1 MRLRDLMKEAVEGIP
16 PDAPVA
22 QAREQTRRQAVRH
35 QSIVQ
40 SFANRIGG
48 LTHAFARRPGLW
60 IIAIVLVVAGVSAL
74 LFLRGPSVATT
85 VADKKDLEQHVV
97 ASGRVWVPTRVQL
110 SAQTS
115 GLVIAVDAVE
125 GQRVKAGDLLVQTDD
140 AEARAAV
147 AQAKAVVDQAAARV
161 DLLRKVG
168 RIVATETYRQTETNL
183 EHAQTEFERAEK
195 LVASGSITRATLED
209 ALRSLEIARAQK
221 NAAEVQQVS
230 SAPMGAES
238 RFALSALLQTQ
249 AQLTGAMVRLKQT
262 RLVARQDGV
271 ILDRTVEPGDAV
283 QPGKTL
289 LVMAADGDVQLVIEP
304 DERNLAWIRVGQ
316 GARASADAYPQD
328 VFDAVVSYIA
338 PSIDPQR
345 GSVEVRLRAP
355 HAPGFLKPDM
365 TVSVD
370 LTVASKKQVLV
381 VPSGS
386 VRGAATR
393 TPSVLVVEG
402 GRVAKREVKL
412 GMRGEG
418 VIEIESGLEEGAEV
432 VLSAE
437 RMLAPGKRVRPA
449 RGAR

>member
-1 MRLRDLMKEAVEGIP
+1 ML
-16 PDAPVA
+16 
-22 QAREQTRRQAVRH
+22 
-35 QSIVQ
+35 
-40 SFANRIGG
+40 SF
-48 LTHAFARRPGLW
+48 TRRPGLW
-60 IIAIVLVVAGVSAL
+60 ILAIVLVVAGVGAF
-74 LFLRGPSVATT
+74 LFWRGPSVATT
-85 VADKKDLEQHVV
+85 VANRKDLEQHVV

-115 GLVIAVDAVE
+115 GLVIAVGAAE

-147 AQAKAVVDQAAARV
+147 AQAKAVVDQAAAHV

-168 RIVATETYRQTETNL
+168 RIVATETYRQAATNL
-183 EHAQTEFERAEK
+183 EHAQTELERAEK
-195 LVASGSITRATLED
+195 LAASGSITRASLED
-209 ALRSLEIARAQK
+209 ALRSQEIARAKK
-221 NAAEVQQVS
+221 NAAAVQQVS
-230 SAPMGAES
+230 SAPMGADS
-238 RFALSALLQTQ
+238 RLALSALLQTQ
-249 AQLTGAMVRLKQT
+249 AQLTGAMVRLEQT
-262 RLVARQDGV
+262 RLIARQEGV
-271 ILDRTVEPGDAV
+271 ILSRTVEPGDVV

-289 LVMAADGDVQLVIEP
+289 LVMAADGDVQLVIDP

-328 VFDAVVSYIA
+328 VFAAEVSYIA
-338 PSIDPQR
+338 PSIDPRR

-355 HAPGFLKPDM
+355 LAPGFLKPDM

-381 VPSGS
+381 VPSGA

-437 RMLAPGKRVRPA
+437 QALAPGKRVRPA

>member
-1 MRLRDLMKEAVEGIP
+1 ML
-16 PDAPVA
+16 
-22 QAREQTRRQAVRH
+22 
-35 QSIVQ
+35 S
-40 SFANRIGG
+40 
-48 LTHAFARRPGLW
+48 FARRPGRW

-74 LFLRGPSVATT
+74 LFLRAPSVATT
-85 VADKKDLEQHVV
+85 VANKKDLEQHVV

-115 GLVIAVDAVE
+115 GLVIAVGAVE

-168 RIVATETYRQTETNL
+168 RIVATETYRQAETNL
-183 EHAQTEFERAEK
+183 EHAQTELERAEK
-195 LVASGSITRATLED
+195 LAASGSITRATLED

-230 SAPMGAES
+230 SAPMGADS

-262 RLVARQDGV
+262 RLVARQEGV
-271 ILDRTVEPGDAV
+271 ILSRTVEPGDVV

-289 LVMAADGDVQLVIEP
+289 LVMAAGGDVQLVIEP

-328 VFDAVVSYIA
+328 VFDAEVSYIA

-345 GSVEVRLRAP
+345 GSIEVRLRAP
-355 HAPGFLKPDM
+355 QAPGFLKPDM

-381 VPSGS
+381 VPSGA

-402 GRVAKREVKL
+402 GRVAKHDVKL